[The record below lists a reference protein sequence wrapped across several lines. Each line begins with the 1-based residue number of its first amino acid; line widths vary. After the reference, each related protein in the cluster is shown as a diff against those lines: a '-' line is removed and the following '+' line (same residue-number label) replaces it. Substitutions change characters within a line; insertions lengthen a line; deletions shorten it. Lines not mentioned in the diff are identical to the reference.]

1 MIICQ
6 KAKMANRSPR
16 ERERSA
22 KMAPIANNA
31 KRPVVL
37 YTVPSQRKIAFHVDG
52 FSFCSG
58 EDKSVNVMFPSN
70 KKYEPH
76 WKISSPDAKG
86 WKHFYGYELSDD
98 YGVTVDFI
106 FGNKQGDPGLLPM
119 FDDKGN
125 ICGYRFRYGSLGHV
139 QLKYG
144 DFFTVTHTVNG
155 TTIATTDESCFF
167 LMVDGG
173 VDNFYVFQK
182 GASLTVGN
190 VLYLRE
196 FGCRIPGKED
206 IYFRKVESYPNRGE
220 IRMQKFVGDKY
231 AGLVSVKGS
240 SNSLLLP
247 EVVPGKHCLLL

>member
-1 MIICQ
+1 
-6 KAKMANRSPR
+6 MAS
-16 ERERSA
+16 
-22 KMAPIANNA
+22 IVNNA
-31 KRPVVL
+31 KRSAVQ
-37 YTVPSQRKIAFHVDG
+37 YTVPPQQKVAFHMGG
-52 FSFCSG
+52 FSFYSG

-70 KKYEPH
+70 REYQPH
-76 WKISSPDAKG
+76 QKISSPDVKG
-86 WKHFYGYELSDD
+86 MKHFYGYELSDN

-119 FDDKGN
+119 FDGKGN
-125 ICGYRFRYGSLGHV
+125 ICGYHFRYGSLGRV

-155 TTIATTDESCFF
+155 TTIATTDKSCFF

-173 VDNFYVFQK
+173 VDNFYVFRK

-190 VLYLRE
+190 ALYLRKLE
-196 FGCRIPGKED
+196 FRIPGKED
-206 IYFRKVESYPNRGE
+206 VYFRKVESYPHRGE
-220 IRMQKFVGDKY
+220 IRMQKFVGDEY
-231 AGLVSVKGS
+231 AGLVLVKGS

>member
-1 MIICQ
+1 MLQPGVMESLPKSKDGAAARKRKECQ
-6 KAKMANRSPR
+6 
-16 ERERSA
+16 
-22 KMAPIANNA
+22 MAPIANNA

-37 YTVPSQRKIAFHVDG
+37 YTVPSQRKVAFHMGG
-52 FSFCSG
+52 FSFYSG

-70 KKYEPH
+70 REYQPQR
-76 WKISSPDAKG
+76 
-86 WKHFYGYELSDD
+86 KHFYGYELSDD

-106 FGNKQGDPGLLPM
+106 FGNKQGDPGLLPI
-119 FDDKGN
+119 FDGKGN

-155 TTIATTDESCFF
+155 TIIATTDESCFF

-173 VDNFYVFQK
+173 VGNFYVFRK

-190 VLYLRE
+190 ALYLRE
-196 FGCRIPGKED
+196 FNFRIPGKED
-206 IYFRKVESYPNRGE
+206 IYLRKVESYPHRGE
-220 IRMQKFVGDKY
+220 IRMQKFVGDEY

>member
-1 MIICQ
+1 
-6 KAKMANRSPR
+6 MAS
-16 ERERSA
+16 
-22 KMAPIANNA
+22 IANNA

-37 YTVPSQRKIAFHVDG
+37 YTVPSQRKVAFHMGG
-52 FSFCSG
+52 FSFYSG

-70 KKYEPH
+70 REYQPQR
-76 WKISSPDAKG
+76 
-86 WKHFYGYELSDD
+86 KHFYGYELSDD

-106 FGNKQGDPGLLPM
+106 FGNKQGDPGLLPI
-119 FDDKGN
+119 FDGKGN

-155 TTIATTDESCFF
+155 TIIATTDESCFF

-173 VDNFYVFQK
+173 VDNFYVFRK
-182 GASLTVGN
+182 GTSLTVGN
-190 VLYLRE
+190 ALYLRE
-196 FGCRIPGKED
+196 FNFHIPGKED
-206 IYFRKVESYPNRGE
+206 VYFRKVESYPHRGE
-220 IRMQKFVGDKY
+220 IRMQKFVGDEY

-247 EVVPGKHCLLL
+247 EVVPGKHCLLP

>member
-1 MIICQ
+1 
-6 KAKMANRSPR
+6 MAS
-16 ERERSA
+16 
-22 KMAPIANNA
+22 IANNA

-37 YTVPSQRKIAFHVDG
+37 YTVPSQLKVAFHAGG
-52 FSFCSG
+52 FSFYPG

-70 KKYEPH
+70 REYQPH
-76 WKISSPDAKG
+76 RKISSPDARG
-86 WKHFYGYELSDD
+86 REHFCGYELSDD

-106 FGNKQGDPGLLPM
+106 FDNKQGNPGLLPI
-119 FDDKGN
+119 FDGKGN

-139 QLKYG
+139 QLNYG

-155 TTIATTDESCFF
+155 TIIATTDESCFF

-173 VDNFYVFQK
+173 VGNFYVFRK

-190 VLYLRE
+190 ALYLRE
-196 FGCRIPGKED
+196 FNFRIPGKED
-206 IYFRKVESYPNRGE
+206 VYFRKVESYPHRRE
-220 IRMQKFVGDKY
+220 IRMQKFVGDEY

>member
-1 MIICQ
+1 
-6 KAKMANRSPR
+6 MAS
-16 ERERSA
+16 
-22 KMAPIANNA
+22 IANNA

-37 YTVPSQRKIAFHVDG
+37 YNVPSQRKVAFHVGG
-52 FSFCSG
+52 FSFYSD

-76 WKISSPDAKG
+76 RKISSPDIKG

-119 FDDKGN
+119 FDGKGN
-125 ICGYRFRYGSLGHV
+125 ICGYHFRYGSLGHV
-139 QLKYG
+139 QLEYG
-144 DFFTVTHTVNG
+144 DFFTVTHTAAG

-196 FGCRIPGKED
+196 FRCRIPGKED
-206 IYFRKVESYPNRGE
+206 IYLRKVESYPHRGE
-220 IRMQKFVGDKY
+220 IRMQKFVGDEY
-231 AGLVSVKGS
+231 AGSVLVKGS
-240 SNSLLLP
+240 NNSLLLP